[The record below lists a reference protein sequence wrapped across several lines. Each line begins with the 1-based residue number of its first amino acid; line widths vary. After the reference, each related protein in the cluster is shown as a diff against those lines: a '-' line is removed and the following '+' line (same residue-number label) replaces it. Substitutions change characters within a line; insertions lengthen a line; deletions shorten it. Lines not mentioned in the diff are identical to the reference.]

1 MWTQITPD
9 VFIMDV
15 YGVIIQIELKL
26 KHIIVTKTENNQS
39 WHLFYRNYNELRMVD
54 DHLVYCDRVNKR
66 LRITN

>member
-1 MWTQITPD
+1 MWNQITPD

-39 WHLFYRNYNELRMVD
+39 WHLFSRNYEELRMVD
-54 DHLVYCDRVNKR
+54 DYLVYCDRVNKR
-66 LRITN
+66 LRITK